1 MAWLGFTGMSR
12 VTGVRDRLI
21 AMALTTTAAA
31 LLLCTGAML
40 IYDLSTFQRGWIDD
54 MQTQAELI
62 ALASAP
68 AINFNDAPAARKNL
82 EMLKARPEILAGALY
97 NSGGKLFASYAQSAL
112 QTPVFLSAPGALG
125 AEIVNGSLTLY
136 HPIFEH
142 GERIGTVY
150 LEARYRVGE
159 RVASYGSI
167 LAAVMLCSL
176 LLAALVASR
185 LQRGIT
191 EPLAEVT
198 SAARAVMQRRDFS
211 LRVPCTAPGEIG
223 TLVDAFNAMLA
234 EVEKSASGLLA
245 TNRTLEREMAVRQDA
260 ERALRLADRRKDEFL
275 ATLAHELRNPLAP
288 IRTGLDIMRI
298 NPSDAGADQRARAI
312 MERQLRQMVRL
323 VDDLLDVSRI
333 NTGKLTIK
341 REAVD
346 LQQVIHDAVEIVRPL
361 VEQQSHVLAAA
372 PLARPLPLDGD
383 PTRLTQILSNLLNN
397 AAKYTPRGGRITLDV
412 EVGAQHDG
420 AAPQVRIHVRDNGI
434 GIAPAMRE
442 AVFQMFVQADA
453 SLERTTAGLGVGL
466 SLARRLAELHGG
478 SLAVHSMGLGHGSE
492 FVLTLPLAVA
502 ATEVTPNP
510 ATAPMAAPAL
520 APLAEVSAEKAP
532 RPLATRGAVPTHAAT
547 ATARATPMV
556 TNALPDANVNP
567 NLNANLKTNDSA
579 SASRRILLA
588 DDNVDFVDSMGAL
601 LASHGHIVSVAY
613 DGREALNDA
622 AAFAPDFAFL
632 DIGLPGMNGYDLAR
646 ALRALPSMRHT
657 ALVAVTGWGQ
667 QKDRDMAKEA
677 GFDAH
682 LVKPV
687 SFEQI
692 EHMLTKPSMTTPR

>member
-1 MAWLGFTGMSR
+1 MALLRMAS
-12 VTGVRDRLI
+12 VRDRLI

-40 IYDLSTFQRGWIDD
+40 FYDLSTFQRAWIDD

-82 EMLKARPEILAGALY
+82 EMLQVRPEILAGALY
-97 NSGGKLFASYAQSAL
+97 NSGGKLFASYTQSAL
-112 QTPVFLSAPGALG
+112 KTPVFLSAPGALG
-125 AEIVNGSLTLY
+125 HEIVNGSLTLY

-159 RVASYGSI
+159 RAASYGSI

-198 SAARAVMQRRDFS
+198 SAARAVIQRRDFS
-211 LRVPCTAPGEIG
+211 LRVPGTAPGEIG

-234 EVEKSASGLLA
+234 EVERSASGLLA

-298 NPSDAGADQRARAI
+298 NPSDVAVGQRARAI

-341 REAVD
+341 RETVD
-346 LQQVIHDAVEIVRPL
+346 LQQVIHDAVEIARPL

-372 PLARPLPLDGD
+372 PLERALPVDGD
-383 PTRLTQILSNLLNN
+383 ATRLTQILSNLLNN
-397 AAKYTPRGGRITLDV
+397 AAKYTTRGGRITLDV
-412 EVGAQHDG
+412 EVDAQVGAQC
-420 AAPQVRIHVRDNGI
+420 VRVHVRDNGI
-434 GIAPAMRE
+434 GIAPAMRD

-478 SLAVHSMGLGHGSE
+478 SLTVHSMGLGHGSE
-492 FVLTLPLAVA
+492 FVLTLPLAV
-502 ATEVTPNP
+502 P
-510 ATAPMAAPAL
+510 APPTREDRGDAPTTTAMAVAGVA
-520 APLAEVSAEKAP
+520 SANDNAS
-532 RPLATRGAVPTHAAT
+532 
-547 ATARATPMV
+547 ART
-556 TNALPDANVNP
+556 
-567 NLNANLKTNDSA
+567 SA
-579 SASRRILLA
+579 SVGTGRRILLA
-588 DDNVDFVDSMGAL
+588 DDNVDFVDSMAAL

-613 DGREALNDA
+613 DGAQALDNA
-622 AAFAPDFAFL
+622 PAFAPDFAFL
-632 DIGLPGMNGYDLAR
+632 DIGLPGLNGYDLAR
-646 ALRALPSMRHT
+646 ALRALPGLRHT
-657 ALVAVTGWGQ
+657 ELVAVTGWGQ
-667 QKDRDMAKEA
+667 QKDRDLAKEA

-692 EHMLTKPSMTTPR
+692 EALLVREAAKAV